1 MNNIE
6 KLIELN
12 VEIEGL
18 LMVIKER
25 ESDTAL
31 RVLAE
36 KYTEFKNLVEELLG
50 AENDR
55 IADTATATAQTDGD
69 VMSLEDAIPLA
80 LDYQPS
86 VAEQH
91 EEVLTE
97 EEPAVE
103 EESVT
108 EEPAED
114 ESAIEEV
121 EVEAEHDAEQ
131 TILLDEE
138 PVTAQIAEEEPE
150 AEDAASEDE
159 AIAEPAE
166 EPAEKSAE
174 EVKDEPRAVVE
185 EDDEEPVAPRGEE
198 IRVDE
203 LLSRRE
209 ARDLKRAFTL
219 NDKFR
224 FRRELFGHNDIL
236 FGQTLDTISEMANI
250 EEAESYLYGHLGL
263 DPENEDVKDFVMI
276 VKNHFA
282 SI

>member
-55 IADTATATAQTDGD
+55 IADTATASAQTDGD
-69 VMSLEDAIPLA
+69 VMSLEEAIPLA

-91 EEVLTE
+91 ENVLSE

-103 EESVT
+103 EE
-108 EEPAED
+108 PAEA

-138 PVTAQIAEEEPE
+138 PVTAQIDEEEPE

-166 EPAEKSAE
+166 DPAEESAE
-174 EVKDEPRAVVE
+174 EVKDEPKAVVE
-185 EDDEEPVAPRGEE
+185 EDDDEEPVAPRGEE